1 MNDILIVIGVAAF
14 TLVAIKLIFMAAHRD
29 SDTANSTDRNNE
41 AESKILRRISEDKKS
56 KKEPD
61 WDDGEV

>member
-1 MNDILIVIGVAAF
+1 MGDILIVIVGILI
-14 TLVAIKLIFMAAHRD
+14 LVAIKLIFMAAHRD

-41 AESKILRRISEDKKS
+41 AESKILHRISEDKKS

-61 WDDGEV
+61 GDDGEV